1 MASIATAY
9 EVTFHPADP
18 NVCAAD
24 CMDTY
29 CHDTLA
35 AAQTA
40 IAEDAKDTAGSI
52 LHDDYPAWKAYA
64 IASANAAVDAL
75 EGADTYAYPITV
87 TSGDNPRPIGTYRI
101 RIIHEGDLMECTTC
115 GSGDGSVTAIHGGGN
130 VHATCPDCAA
140 DADRAERDAANTT
153 GVRYTPGHPTCE
165 TCDGALIHPWVRG
178 ACPDC
183 NGTGRD
189 TGHDYAT
196 IAETALDA
204 AILHIQNTAGE
215 TTGDY
220 AGVWFA
226 SPEGDAIRDILRRYA
241 EDQIAFSAR
250 SRDRSHPTPT
260 TPTT

>member
-101 RIIHEGDLMECTTC
+101 RIIHEGDLLECTTC

-130 VHATCPDCAA
+130 VHATCPDCAQSLST
-140 DADRAERDAANTT
+140 D
-153 GVRYTPGHPTCE
+153 
-165 TCDGALIHPWVRG
+165 
-178 ACPDC
+178 CPDC
-183 NGTGRD
+183 GGYGIIPTHPSAGITHEPCHACRD
-189 TGHDYAT
+189 T
-196 IAETALDA
+196 
-204 AILHIQNTAGE
+204 
-215 TTGDY
+215 
-220 AGVWFA
+220 
-226 SPEGDAIRDILRRYA
+226 PEW
-241 EDQIAFSAR
+241 
-250 SRDRSHPTPT
+250 
-260 TPTT
+260 